1 MGGLVPYDL
10 RQQTYVGNSN
20 EMTSKYYYGIQLA
33 TDERS
38 MAVDVFIASFTNM
51 EEHLLNKIYVLPA
64 PY

>member
-20 EMTSKYYYGIQLA
+20 EITSKYYYGIQLA

-38 MAVDVFIASFTNM
+38 MAVNM
-51 EEHLLNKIYVLPA
+51 EEHLLNKIYLLPA